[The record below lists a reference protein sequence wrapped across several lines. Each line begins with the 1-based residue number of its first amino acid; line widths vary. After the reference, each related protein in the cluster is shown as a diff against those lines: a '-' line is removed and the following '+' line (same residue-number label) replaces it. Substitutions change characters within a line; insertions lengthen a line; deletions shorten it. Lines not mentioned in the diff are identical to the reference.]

1 MARLLACVLITAS
14 VSLLAVA
21 DETYAPLPEKIIA
34 AKTVFLQDDT
44 GQQNLID
51 QLYRELQEWGRWK
64 VVTNRAEAD
73 LVLSLDRKPLD
84 SRDRFRNNFYLH
96 VVDARSGEDLL
107 TLKRNKVM
115 GRTGNVVKEL
125 VLDIKKRLRSN
136 GS

>member
-1 MARLLACVLITAS
+1 MTRSLACILITIS
-14 VSLLAVA
+14 TSLLAVA
-21 DETYAPLPEKIIA
+21 SEEYAPLPDKIVA

-51 QLYRELQEWGRWK
+51 QLYRELQQWGHWK
-64 VVTNRAEAD
+64 VVMNRTEAD

-96 VVDARSGEDLL
+96 VLDARSGEDLL

-125 VLDIKKRLRSN
+125 VLDIKKRLPAV
-136 GS
+136 GA